1 MSKIEVDQ
9 ITQQSGTTITVGGGA
24 CKTAVVDA
32 TTVTLGR
39 CGGSVALASGASQTG
54 FGRTGTVDWQTS
66 IKTSTFTAAN
76 GEGYFVNTT
85 GGAVTVNLPAG
96 SAGAIVSIKDYAQ
109 TFDTNNC
116 TISADGSEK
125 IENLTSDLVLNTE
138 GIAVT
143 LIYADATRGWQAVNS
158 NEITN
163 TAKYVTATGGTESTC
178 GDFKIHTF
186 TGPGT
191 FAVSCGGNAGGSN
204 SVEYLVVAG
213 GGGGATWTNGP
224 GAGAGGGAGGF
235 RFASPSLA
243 PATYP
248 AKPLAAPA
256 NLPVSATNYPITI
269 GAGGAGQSSVP
280 TGASGANSV
289 FSTITSAGGGRA
301 KNVSGDV
308 DGFNGGSGGG
318 KSGTDNAGC
327 AGAGNTP
334 PVSPPQGNPGGTD
347 PGSGGSPLY
356 GVGGGGGAIAA
367 GANVNPHN
375 QPGGA
380 GGDGG
385 GLPTA
390 FGSNGVPCGSFR
402 YYAGGGGGGVYGTPG
417 TGGAGGKGGGGA
429 GNRAANATNGT
440 ANTGGGGGGTGDG
453 SPLCYSGGTGGS
465 GIVVIRYKFQN

>member
-1 MSKIEVDQ
+1 MSEVKVNKISPR
-9 ITQQSGTTITVGGGA
+9 TNCG
-24 CKTAVVDA
+24 
-32 TTVTLGR
+32 TVTLGD
-39 CGGSVALASGASQTG
+39 SGDSFVIPAGATITNNGTQTG

-66 IKTSTFTAAN
+66 IKTSTFTAVS

-85 GGAVTVNLPAG
+85 SGAITVNLPAG

-109 TFDTNNC
+109 TFDTNAL
-116 TISADGSEK
+116 TIAANGSEK
-125 IENLTSDLVLNTE
+125 IEGLTDDLILDTE

-163 TAKYVTATGGTESTC
+163 TVLYVTATGGTTTTC

-191 FAVSCGGNAGGSN
+191 FAVSCAGTAGGSN

-256 NLPVSATNYPITI
+256 NLPVSVTSYPITV
-269 GAGGAGQSSVP
+269 GAGGAGQSTVP
-280 TGASGANSV
+280 NGSSGANSV
-289 FSTITSAGGGRA
+289 FSTITSTGGGRA

-308 DGFNGGSGGG
+308 DGFPGGSGGG
-318 KSGTDNAGC
+318 KSGTNNAGS
-327 AGAGNTP
+327 AGTGNTP
-334 PVSPPQGNPGGTD
+334 PVSPSQGNPGGTD
-347 PGSGGSPLY
+347 PGSGGNPLY
-356 GVGGGGGAIAA
+356 GVGGGGGATQA
-367 GANVNPHN
+367 GQDRNPHN
-375 QPGGA
+375 QPGGY

-402 YYAGGGGGGVYGTPG
+402 YYAGGGGGGVYGCLPTS
-417 TGGAGGKGGGGA
+417 GGAGGKGGGGA
-429 GNRAANATNGT
+429 GNTRANATAGT
-440 ANTGGGGGGTGDG
+440 ANSGGGGGGTGDG
-453 SPLCYSGGTGGS
+453 SPLCYSGGAGGS
-465 GIVVIRYKFQN
+465 GIVIIRYKFQN